1 MLSAHI
7 DIDLTRFEA
16 KLTSA
21 QRRDLPKAEALA
33 LNWLAYDGMRDVRA
47 KMKVVFD
54 RPTARAIR
62 GIVYDK
68 ASERNPVS
76 AVVVGGSGRK
86 GGLPA
91 AAYLGPEIHGGMRRH
106 KSFEEQLIGRGLMA
120 RNQVAVPA
128 DRAPLDR
135 YGNMTQGFLNRVM
148 RDLRIDYRGAGATRV
163 ASGSKRRKRRTKP
176 NQFFVPE
183 GRSDL
188 FPGVWFSGRSEREFY
203 PVILFVRM
211 TSYSERLK
219 FNEIVADLVRQ
230 KKDRTFRRAFK
241 KVFPKT

>member
-1 MLSAHI
+1 VISAHI
-7 DIDLTRFEA
+7 DIDLARFEA
-16 KLTSA
+16 KLTSV
-21 QRRDLPKAEALA
+21 QRRDLPKAEVLA
-33 LNWLAYDGMRDVRA
+33 LNWLAYDGMRAVRA

-68 ASERNPVS
+68 ASEANKVS

-106 KSFEEQLIGRGLMA
+106 KSFEEQLIGRGMMA

-128 DRAPLDR
+128 DRTPLDR

-148 RDLRIDYRGAGATRV
+148 RDLRIDYRGAGASRMS
-163 ASGSKRRKRRTKP
+163 SGSKRGKRKVKP
-176 NQFFVPE
+176 NQFFVPQ
-183 GRSDL
+183 GRADL
-188 FPGVWFSGRSEREFY
+188 FPGVWYSGRGDREFY
-203 PVILFVRM
+203 PVILFVRA

-219 FNEIVADLVRQ
+219 LDEIVSELVRQ
-230 KKDRTFRRAFK
+230 KKDRTFARAFK
-241 KVFPKT
+241 KVFSQR